1 MCLIIIDCTVHKQK
15 MRMPAVGLLQ
25 VGDGGGEHGSQC
37 VTVTVKGS
45 AVGPPG
51 SDVQGKHCTQS
62 IEGRSR

>member
-1 MCLIIIDCTVHKQK
+1 

-37 VTVTVKGS
+37 VTVTVKGP

-51 SDVQGKHCTQS
+51 SDIQGKHCTQS